1 MWKKKVPE
9 PEMTPTQKIRSS
21 IRTLDSASKKLHREM
36 SRVDNEIRA
45 KAAKGCRKS
54 ELTILC
60 QRRMSFQKSISRME
74 AAINKLHLVE
84 DKIREAETNKIIGTA
99 MAGASATM
107 GAMNKEMDSSG
118 VMKTAAEY
126 QRQQAKN
133 EMVTQMMDDTLNT
146 DISVEEEADEEVNK
160 ILMQVAG
167 VRLDGMSLV
176 PNQQRI

>member
-1 MWKKKVPE
+1 
-9 PEMTPTQKIRSS
+9 
-21 IRTLDSASKKLHREM
+21 
-36 SRVDNEIRA
+36 
-45 KAAKGCRKS
+45 
-54 ELTILC
+54 
-60 QRRMSFQKSISRME
+60 
-74 AAINKLHLVE
+74 
-84 DKIREAETNKIIGTA
+84 

-107 GAMNKEMDSSG
+107 GAMNKFEIRMEITDREMDSSG

-126 QRQQAKN
+126 QRQQAKVLKGHLYESQN

-176 PNQQRI
+176 PVGTVGSPEESTEDLDLEQLLRQMYRVSKQTQHSFSLNSFTSFFFRFSSLSFIFLITFGK